1 MHFDLSIPVDS
12 ADALRGDEL
21 ARIREMISTAR
32 RLGYS
37 CVALDYRARLPLR
50 PNDMCRLQ
58 CSALSADA
66 SPPPI
71 IDDVA
76 ARLSAS
82 APAREFSAL
91 LSKRDAARVAF
102 AAARVGTSSSHKR
115 RREAGG
121 AARVELAPK
130 PSAHPFVVSRITI
143 VLESEAEGGRFA
155 HARAATALTSPL
167 LSAWDVI
174 AVEPSDAGGLEVAS
188 RRADI
193 VSLDVSAARLAFPL
207 LPAAAAAAVAHGAAF
222 ELRYAPAIR
231 DASARR
237 FFISGAR
244 AVLAVTRGH
253 GILLS
258 SGARTALEL
267 RSPRD
272 AAAIARLGGLSL
284 EKALLACS
292 SVAAGVVAHARV
304 RANGGVEEIASAARP
319 EVT

>member
-12 ADALRGDEL
+12 ADVLRGDEL
-21 ARIREMISTAR
+21 ARVREMISTAR
-32 RLGYS
+32 QLGYS

-58 CSALSADA
+58 CSALSADE

-71 IDDVA
+71 IDHAA

-82 APAREFSAL
+82 APMREFSAL

-102 AAARVGTSSSHKR
+102 AAARDGKPSHKR
-115 RREAGG
+115 RREVGG
-121 AARVELAPK
+121 AARVDPAPK
-130 PSAHPFVVSRITI
+130 PPAHPFVVSRITI

-167 LSAWDVI
+167 LSGWDVI

-207 LPAAAAAAVAHGAAF
+207 LPAAAAAAIAHGAAF

-244 AVLAVTRGH
+244 AVLTVTRGH

-272 AAAIARLGGLSL
+272 AAAIAGLGGLSL
-284 EKALLACS
+284 EKALFACG
-292 SVAAGVVAHARV
+292 SVAAGVMAHARV
-304 RANGGVEEIASAARP
+304 RANGGVEEIAP
-319 EVT
+319 ERSEAK